1 MSEILQ
7 LATAPSSVAY
17 LLFAAGLIAAVWRR
31 TRVVS
36 WCLLATSGLTYTVFS
51 SGAVAAAL
59 MSPLEY
65 EHPLVRDPLRYPEAR
80 HIVVLSA
87 YAANDP
93 LMPPTGR
100 LGVSSAFR
108 VMLALELHRARPDCD
123 VIVSGDP
130 KSVRVIGEAL
140 VSLGLPADKLRL
152 ENNSHTTAE
161 SAVNLKS
168 MLKNERFFLVTSA
181 GHLPRSLGVLRK
193 QGLTGAIPAPT
204 DYQLPK
210 NWWEADRRP
219 TPSSLAV
226 SDLALHERIGLIWY
240 RLKGAI

>member
-7 LATAPSSVAY
+7 LVTAPSSVAY
-17 LLFAAGLIAAVWRR
+17 LLFAAGLITALWRR
-31 TRVVS
+31 ARVAS
-36 WCLLATSGLTYTVFS
+36 WWLLAAAGLIYTVFS

-65 EHPLVRDPLRYPEAR
+65 DHPRVRDPLQYPEAR
-80 HIVVLSA
+80 HIVVLTA
-87 YAANDP
+87 YAADDP
-93 LMPPTGR
+93 LMPPSGR

-108 VMLALELHRARPDCD
+108 VMLALELQRARPDCE

-130 KSVRVIGEAL
+130 KSARVIGEAL

-152 ENNSHTTAE
+152 EEKSLTTAE
-161 SAVNLKS
+161 SAINLKS
-168 MLKNERFFLVTSA
+168 MLKDEKFFLVTSA
-181 GHLPRSLGVLRK
+181 GHLPRSLGVLKK
-193 QGLTGAIPAPT
+193 QGLNAIPAPT

-210 NWWEADRRP
+210 NWWEADPRP
-219 TPSSLAV
+219 APSSLEV

-240 RLKGAI
+240 RLRGAI